1 MNDQNPHTSL
11 EEINEKLDRLLAYER
26 ARMIWGTV
34 KTIIGIVIF
43 VIFIILPIYF
53 AYELL
58 QNPFQ
63 YFDPNQF
70 PELKKMIEEMI
81 KQGFQ

>member
-1 MNDQNPHTSL
+1 MNDQKPHVGL

-26 ARMIWGTV
+26 ARIIWGIV
-34 KTIIGIVIF
+34 KTVFGIVIF
-43 VIFIILPIYF
+43 VLLVVLPIYF

-70 PELKKMIEEMI
+70 PELKKMIEGI
-81 KQGFQ
+81 ILQKQ

>member
-1 MNDQNPHTSL
+1 MNEHKPHIGL

-26 ARMIWGTV
+26 ARIIWGIIR
-34 KTIIGIVIF
+34 TIIGIT
-43 VIFIILPIYF
+43 IFIIFIVLPIYF
-53 AYELL
+53 AYELI

-70 PELKKMIEEMI
+70 PELKKMIEEAL